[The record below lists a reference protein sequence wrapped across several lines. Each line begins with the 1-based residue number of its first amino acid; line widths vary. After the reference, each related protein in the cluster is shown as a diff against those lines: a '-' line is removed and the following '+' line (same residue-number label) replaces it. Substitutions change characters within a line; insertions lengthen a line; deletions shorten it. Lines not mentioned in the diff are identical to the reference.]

1 MALKKQI
8 LAIQDVYVP
17 VKRRHT
23 LDPQKVEALAGRI
36 GSDWRGSV
44 ANIYP
49 ASPIPGRPNGES
61 ARARLHCWSA
71 SKAAMDLRLV
81 ARRSDLCLSFAS
93 HARKTGDVLR
103 QQRGTARPFA
113 ARPR

>member
-23 LDPQKVEALAGRI
+23 LDPQKEEALAGRI

-49 ASPIPGRPNGES
+49 ASPIPGCGFRFNPDGYSGMKPDSIPE
-61 ARARLHCWSA
+61 
-71 SKAAMDLRLV
+71 
-81 ARRSDLCLSFAS
+81 
-93 HARKTGDVLR
+93 
-103 QQRGTARPFA
+103 
-113 ARPR
+113 